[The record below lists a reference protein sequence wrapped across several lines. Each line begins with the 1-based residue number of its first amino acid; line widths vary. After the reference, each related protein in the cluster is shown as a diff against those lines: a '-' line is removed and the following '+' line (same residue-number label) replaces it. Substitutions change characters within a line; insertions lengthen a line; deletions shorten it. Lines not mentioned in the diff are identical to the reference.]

1 MKFSSLS
8 PSLGENYRCMLVWDT
23 RTNKDVGWVMVRK
36 TSMWKGWFLKTWW
49 LASVGVSG
57 EAGMWGA
64 VRITVPVK
72 YVKTREFIDES
83 KRESIPVVEK
93 VDTCVKVRGS
103 SRFHLISNPGPAGKC
118 FDLTKNKGG
127 EVRNSNGI

>member
-1 MKFSSLS
+1 
-8 PSLGENYRCMLVWDT
+8 
-23 RTNKDVGWVMVRK
+23 
-36 TSMWKGWFLKTWW
+36 
-49 LASVGVSG
+49 
-57 EAGMWGA
+57 MWGA

-72 YVKTREFIDES
+72 YVKTMEFIDEASTFIES